1 MIKQNI
7 YLLEKQILYIITVSR
22 FFVML
27 KFIPLKAQA
36 GITGFES
43 PAADYQMLGLS
54 LDKLL
59 IEHPSAT
66 YIGLASGE
74 SMINAGIFDGDLLII
89 DRSVTLH
96 NGDVIVANL
105 NGVFVC
111 KQIDQYN
118 RRLLSC
124 SSEHNSY
131 QIREG
136 DEFQIEGVVVRSIR
150 LHRKL
155 QLEVFN

>member
-1 MIKQNI
+1 
-7 YLLEKQILYIITVSR
+7 
-22 FFVML
+22 ML
-27 KFIPLKAQA
+27 KFIPIKAQA

-66 YIGLASGE
+66 YIGLANGE
-74 SMINAGIFDGDLLII
+74 SMVELGIFDGDLLVI
-89 DRSVTLH
+89 DRSVNAS

-111 KQIDQYN
+111 KQIDKYN
-118 RRLLSC
+118 HRLLS
-124 SSEHNSY
+124 SSSTHQAYE
-131 QIREG
+131 IREG
-136 DEFQIEGVVVRSIR
+136 DDFQIEGVVVRSIR

-155 QLEVFN
+155 NLDFFV

>member
-1 MIKQNI
+1 
-7 YLLEKQILYIITVSR
+7 
-22 FFVML
+22 ML
-27 KFIPLKAQA
+27 KFIPIKAQA

-43 PAADYQMLGLS
+43 PATDYQMLGLS
-54 LDKLL
+54 LDNLL

-74 SMINAGIFDGDLLII
+74 SMIHAGIFDGDLLVI
-89 DRSVTLH
+89 DRSVSLH

-111 KQIDQYN
+111 KQIDQFN

-124 SSEHNSY
+124 SKGQPAY

-136 DEFQIEGVVVRSIR
+136 DEFQVEGVVIRSIR

-155 QLEVFN
+155 HQEVFA

>member
-1 MIKQNI
+1 
-7 YLLEKQILYIITVSR
+7 
-22 FFVML
+22 ML
-27 KFIPLKAQA
+27 KFIPIKAQA

-43 PAADYQMLGLS
+43 PATDYQMLGLS

-74 SMINAGIFDGDLLII
+74 SMREAGIFDGDLLII
-89 DRSVTLH
+89 DRSVTST

-111 KQIDQYN
+111 KHIDKRNQ
-118 RRLLSC
+118 RLLSC
-124 SSEHNSY
+124 ANGHQAYN
-131 QIREG
+131 IKEG
-136 DEFQIEGVVVRSIR
+136 DDFQIEGVVVRSIR
-150 LHRKL
+150 LHRSL
-155 QLEVFN
+155 HLDALN